1 MKAIRRLRRR
11 WRFNR
16 MQDGTYNVYWWL
28 SLIAPAVI
36 MLIARATRSRKI
48 YWLAVVCSVIVT
60 YVLCLQAVEL
70 KWAIRNAT
78 ATLDSEIERA
88 TSDGA
93 NLVFNAILLAPL
105 QAVLFTWFW
114 GWIGRQIWKSPQTS
128 VAP

>member
-1 MKAIRRLRRR
+1 
-11 WRFNR
+11 

-28 SLIAPAVI
+28 SLIAPAVV

-48 YWLAVVCSVIVT
+48 YWLAVFCSVIVT

-78 ATLDSEIERA
+78 ATLDSEIEHA

-105 QAVLFTWFW
+105 QAILFTWFW
-114 GWIGRQIWKSPQTS
+114 GWVGRRIWKSPQTS